1 MLKNA
6 NQAQNVQQN
15 TQQPVKGAKKELPV
29 NIFEPQYDGNI
40 MNDLNDDLNGEGD
53 FEDEE

>member
-15 TQQPVKGAKKELPV
+15 TQQQVKGAKKELPV

-40 MNDLNDDLNGEGD
+40 MNDLNDDLNG
-53 FEDEE
+53 